1 MNRDEALDLLR
12 NAKSMPSEV
21 AHSMADEVLCDLLD
35 GLGYEDVVE
44 AFKKTDKVYESVG

>member
-1 MNRDEALDLLR
+1 MNRKEALDLLR
-12 NAKSMPSEV
+12 NLKDMPLDVS
-21 AHSMADEVLCDLLD
+21 HSMADEVLCDLLD